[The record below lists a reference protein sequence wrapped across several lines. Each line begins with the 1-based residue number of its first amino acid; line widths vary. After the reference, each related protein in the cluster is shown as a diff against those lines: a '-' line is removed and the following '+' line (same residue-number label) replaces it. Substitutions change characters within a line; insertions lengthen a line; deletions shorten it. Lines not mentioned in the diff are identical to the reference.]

1 MALIVAIG
9 LSVTIVMLDGVA
21 PLRER
26 YGIYFRRA
34 ERALTALFTVE

>member
-1 MALIVAIG
+1 MALVMAIG
-9 LSVTIVMLDGVA
+9 PSIIIVMLDGVT

-34 ERALTALFTVE
+34 GWGPTVRFTDE